1 MARLKPVPADC
12 LEWAVVV
19 MPSHGDTEIDFYETK
34 REAVEK
40 AEEHLMS
47 GGGIN
52 VYVAQVLKQG
62 FAR

>member
-1 MARLKPVPADC
+1 MGRLGPVPDDC

-19 MPSHGDTEIDFYETK
+19 MHSSGETETDFYETRK
-34 REAVEK
+34 EAVYK

-52 VYVAQVLKQG
+52 VYVVQVFEQG